1 MNQQNRAVTPVIS
14 TILMVA
20 IVVVLA
26 ATVSV
31 FFLDVAG
38 DINEPAPNVA
48 DTTGEFAV
56 TPPGET
62 AGSNQIVRIE
72 HIAGEDVAVEEI
84 EIIIR
89 ASGPT
94 LDTEARLVN
103 LPTDSYFS
111 NAIDSS
117 NIQGDDLI
125 IDTTNSPPNQVII
138 PADSNTWGAGD
149 TIQFR
154 ISVGGA
160 DFREPPQTGNPDADE
175 LEVIVIHTSSNAII
189 SENTFRP

>member
-1 MNQQNRAVTPVIS
+1 MKQQDRAVTPVVS

-20 IVVVLA
+20 IVVILA

-31 FFLDVAG
+31 FFLAIGEDVT
-38 DINEPAPNVA
+38 EPAPNVA

-56 TPPGET
+56 TPPNER

-72 HIAGEDVAVEEI
+72 HRAGDDVAVENI

-89 ASGPT
+89 ASGPA
-94 LDTEARLVN
+94 LDTEARLVD
-103 LPTDSYFS
+103 LPTDSFFS

-117 NIQGDDLI
+117 NIQGNSNL
-125 IDTTNSPPNQVII
+125 IDTRNRPPNQVII
-138 PADSNTWGAGD
+138 PEDSNTWAVGD

-154 ISVGGA
+154 TATEGA
-160 DFREPPQTGNPDADE
+160 DFRDGEDRTGPEADE
-175 LEVIVIHTSSNAII
+175 LEVIIVHTPSNAIL
-189 SENTFRP
+189 SEHTFTP